1 MDVGNDNTRE
11 SGMSAAAA
19 DNALL
24 DTRYRVETPEGI
36 ALALAPA
43 GIVARGY
50 AFSIDLGIRFMLFGI
65 AAAAL
70 SGLGRFGSG
79 LALLTFFV
87 LEWLYPVFFELS
99 RWAATPG
106 KQALGL
112 RVVMDSG
119 LPITPAASFTRNLL
133 RAADFMPLLY
143 ASGLL
148 TMLLRPDF
156 KRLGD
161 LAAGTLVVHVPP
173 AALASALPAA
183 APRPPARTLSARAQ
197 SAVIAW
203 AARVPRLTEAR
214 AEELAALAAPVVVP
228 RARDDQRVAALA
240 GVARWLIGQR

>member
-1 MDVGNDNTRE
+1 MRV
-11 SGMSAAAA
+11 AAVE
-19 DNALL
+19 NRLL

-36 ALALAPA
+36 ELALAPA
-43 GIVARGY
+43 GVVARGY
-50 AFSIDLGIRFMLFGI
+50 AFSIDFAVRFTLFGI
-65 AAAAL
+65 VAAAL
-70 SGLGRFGSG
+70 SGFGNFGSG
-79 LALLTFFV
+79 IALVIFFA

-99 RWAATPG
+99 PWAATPG

-112 RVVMDSG
+112 RVIMDSG
-119 LPITPAASFTRNLL
+119 LPITPAASLTRNLL
-133 RAADFMPLLY
+133 RAADFMPMLY
-143 ASGLL
+143 AFGLV

-173 AALASALPAA
+173 PASASALPAM
-183 APRPPARTLSARAQ
+183 APRPPAQTLSARAQ
-197 SAVIAW
+197 SAIIAW

-240 GVARWLIGQR
+240 GVAQWLIGQR

>member
-1 MDVGNDNTRE
+1 MRVAAVE
-11 SGMSAAAA
+11 SK
-19 DNALL
+19 LL

-43 GIVARGY
+43 GVVARGY
-50 AFSIDLGIRFMLFGI
+50 AFSIDFGIRFTVFGI
-65 AAAAL
+65 LAAAL
-70 SGLGRFGSG
+70 AGFGRFGTG
-79 LALLTFFV
+79 IALVSFFV

-99 RWAATPG
+99 PWAATPG

-119 LPITPAASFTRNLL
+119 LPITPAASLTRNLL
-133 RAADFMPLLY
+133 RAADFMPMLY
-143 ASGLL
+143 AFGLL
-148 TMLLRPDF
+148 TMLVRPDF

-173 AALASALPAA
+173 AASASALPAVT
-183 APRPPARTLSARAQ
+183 PRPPAHALSARAQ
-197 SAVIAW
+197 SALIAW

-214 AEELAALAAPVVVP
+214 AEELAAIAAPVVVP
-228 RARDDQRVAALA
+228 RARDDQRVTALA